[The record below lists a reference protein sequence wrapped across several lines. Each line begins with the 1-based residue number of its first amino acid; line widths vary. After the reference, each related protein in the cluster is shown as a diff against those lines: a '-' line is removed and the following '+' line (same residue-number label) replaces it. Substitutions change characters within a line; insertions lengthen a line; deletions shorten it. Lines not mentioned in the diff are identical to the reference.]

1 MALAIT
7 ILFKGF
13 LYMTHP
19 VKGIDHC
26 YLLVNDLEK
35 AAQDYKKLGFTLSP
49 RGLHSSHMG
58 TANYTIMLSHDYF
71 ELLGVVSETPLS
83 DLQRRKLSSQ
93 GEGLHAVVGRIDNAQ
108 RAHDALI
115 ALGIDVGDVQSFSR
129 PVVMANGEKDIA
141 AFETVTVDPKHVPN
155 GIFFLCEQKT
165 KNTVWQ
171 PHLMQHE
178 NGAKALGKIYIV
190 SKDAHHTAQAYA
202 SLFANSSIVQEGD
215 LFKLTTGENS
225 AQLVFFPPH
234 ELSRIF
240 GHINFDDLP
249 QQAYAGFAVV
259 VDNLGKVKQ
268 LLEAQNIVWHETPYQ
283 TIYIDPQYANGAILE
298 FVV

>member
-1 MALAIT
+1 
-7 ILFKGF
+7 
-13 LYMTHP
+13 MTHP

-83 DLQRRKLSSQ
+83 DLQRVKLAKQ
-93 GEGLHAVVGRIDNAQ
+93 GEGLHAVVGRIDSAK

-129 PVVMANGEKDIA
+129 PVIMPNGEEDIA
-141 AFETVTVDPKHVPN
+141 AFETVTIDAKHVPN

-165 KNTVWQ
+165 RHTVWQ
-171 PHLMQHE
+171 ADLMQHE
-178 NGAKALGKIYIV
+178 NGAKALGTIYIA
-190 SKDAHHTAQAYA
+190 SKDPHHTAKAYA
-202 SLFANSSIVQEGD
+202 ALFANGSITQDGD
-215 LFKLTTGENS
+215 GFKLVTGENS
-225 AQLVFFPPH
+225 AQLFIFPPH
-234 ELSRIF
+234 ELNRIF

-249 QQAYAGFAVV
+249 HEAYAGFSVV
-259 VDNLGKVKQ
+259 VNNLGKVKQ
-268 LLEAQNIVWHETPYQ
+268 LLEAQNIAWHETSHQ

-298 FVV
+298 FVA